1 MWTKKDNIA
10 TLLTW
15 HRSWWT
21 RSGREK
27 TEIWPKV
34 NWRSVKVLLYQQP
47 LHQLITAET
56 VSKCNHQGAPEEPD
70 GEGAGW
76 GRSWLSRSSSGQRSP
91 RSTRS
96 DVNAD
101 QNIACWPL
109 GHWECLKIDLFTCVL
124 PGSTMEFQIGDIEPW
139 ISLDFWTFTS
149 AWGQLIVIVIGNL
162 NYHNEQEYCN
172 LQLLLP
178 CWLRKWYCCELKQQ
192 ERADIR
198 SRLSCRLYKLS

>member
-34 NWRSVKVLLYQQP
+34 NWRSVKALLYQQP

-56 VSKCNHQGAPEEPD
+56 VSKCNHQPAPEEPD
-70 GEGAGW
+70 GEGAEW
-76 GRSWLSRSSSGQRSP
+76 GRLWLSRSSSGQRSP

-109 GHWECLKIDLFTCVL
+109 HW
-124 PGSTMEFQIGDIEPW
+124 
-139 ISLDFWTFTS
+139 
-149 AWGQLIVIVIGNL
+149 VIGNVSKL
-162 NYHNEQEYCN
+162 TWSPVFFQAQPWNSKLETSNLEFHWISGLL
-172 LQLLLP
+172 LQLQGN
-178 CWLRKWYCCELKQQ
+178 WL
-192 ERADIR
+192 
-198 SRLSCRLYKLS
+198 